1 MKQEVKRVHFDKID
15 STNTWGKQNAN
26 SLERDMVTLI
36 TAEEQ
41 TSGRGRFK
49 RKWESPPGQ
58 NIYATFCFFTKK
70 PLASIGSVSQLA
82 AQAVAKTLE
91 EHGLKPTLKHPNDVL
106 LSGKKVSGILCETT
120 PLDMLCVL
128 VGIGLNVNM
137 PADALQ
143 KIDQPAT
150 SLLAESGFNY
160 DIEKL
165 LASLQKYLLSY
176 LHKSDFLPDIQT

>member
-1 MKQEVKRVHFDKID
+1 MSEIKRIHFNKID
-15 STNTWGKQNAN
+15 STNTWGKQNAI
-26 SLERDMVTLI
+26 SFERDKVTLI
-36 TAEEQ
+36 TADEQ

-58 NIYATFCFFTKK
+58 NIYATFCFFTQKT
-70 PLASIGSVSQLA
+70 LAAVGEVSTLA

-91 EHGLKPTLKHPNDVL
+91 AHGLKPLLKHPNDVM

-120 PLDMLCVL
+120 SLDLLCVI

-137 PADALQ
+137 PVEALE

-150 SLLAESGFNY
+150 SLLAESGFTY
-160 DIEKL
+160 DIESL
-165 LASLQKYLLSY
+165 LKSLQKYFVSY
-176 LHKSDFLPDIQT
+176 LKKSDFI